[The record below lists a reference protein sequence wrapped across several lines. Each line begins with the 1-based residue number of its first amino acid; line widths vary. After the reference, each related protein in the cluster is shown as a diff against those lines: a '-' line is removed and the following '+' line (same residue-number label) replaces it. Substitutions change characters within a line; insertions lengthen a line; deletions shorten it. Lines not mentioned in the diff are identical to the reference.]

1 MPKNTRPLY
10 FNDGSAEFRRLAK
23 KRDEASHGESSV
35 AVLVMVAA
43 AVSVA
48 AIIPLP

>member
-1 MPKNTRPLY
+1 MPKNNRPLY
-10 FNDGSAEFRRLAK
+10 FNDSSAELRRLAK
-23 KRDEASHGESSV
+23 KRDEVRHGDSSV

-43 AVSVA
+43 AVSIA